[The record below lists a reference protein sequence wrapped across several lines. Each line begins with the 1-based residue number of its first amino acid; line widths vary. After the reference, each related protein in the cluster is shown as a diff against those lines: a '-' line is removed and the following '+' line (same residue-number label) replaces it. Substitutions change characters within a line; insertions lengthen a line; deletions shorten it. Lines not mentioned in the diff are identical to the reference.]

1 MTEQRDAY
9 ETYLTV
15 RDAVLRMKH
24 HDRIGSA
31 SPSAYWTGELSNI
44 DYMIEASPLIVR
56 KLRHHTFQITGIRPY
71 DYRVQDDNRRD
82 AFERRLGALV
92 ELGGRDLLV
101 PEHEAL
107 GGFGYSLADG
117 LCNLDT
123 LKFFEVL
130 VGMKRA
136 GVLQCLEGPAPVVLE
151 IGAGWGGF
159 AYQVKTLFPQVS
171 YVVVDLPELFLFS
184 ATYLQT
190 VFPRARVVFA
200 DDASDSSGW
209 QGADFVFVPNT
220 MADRVRHVLPS
231 VTVNIASF
239 QEMTS
244 EQVETYARLARDAGS
259 RFLYSLNRE
268 RSRYNAQLSSV
279 RELLGRCYDVR
290 EVALLDTDYTKAIK
304 KPPKPGIRVPPWL
317 EHARTLWSAY
327 VTRAVSTGEEDF
339 AYVHLAGSCRAIDAP
354 TVASSTAH
362 REATA
367 ARAQV
372 GIGAT
377 LFNRAQYLREA
388 LDSLLAQTYRDFRL
402 VLVDD
407 ASSDETEAVAREYAA
422 RDSRIRYVRHGERQG
437 MIASWRRAFEEAT
450 TDPSV
455 QYFAWASDHDRWD
468 PYWLKTLVEA
478 MEADPDVVLAYP
490 LTRRL
495 DTGGRL
501 LDKPPRLFETQ
512 GVTSRD
518 ERWSRVCREHPA
530 SGDMVYGLMSAA
542 ALRDAGV
549 FRDVVCPD
557 RLLVA
562 ELALRGEFRQVPRE
576 LWFRRQFEEASVA
589 RQQTSLFAGRAPR
602 GRWLPPWLQHA
613 RTLWSVYVTR
623 AASTGERRA
632 AAHRVIRYS
641 VLYALKHQQKTTTYR
656 QFGSVLRGLRWT
668 RKRIKHYSLLA
679 VFHALVSTRR
689 AYHRTVYEV
698 AIFTRRIGIR

>member
-24 HDRIGSA
+24 HEGLGSA
-31 SPSAYWTGELSNI
+31 SPSAYWAEELSNI

-71 DYRVQDDNRRD
+71 DYRVQDDSRRD
-82 AFERRLGALV
+82 AFEQRLGALV

-136 GVLQCLEGPAPVVLE
+136 GVLQCFEGKAPVVLE

-159 AYQVKTLFPQVS
+159 AYQVKTLFPHVS
-171 YVVVDLPELFLFS
+171 YIVVDFPELFLFS

-190 VFPRARVVFA
+190 VFLRARVVFA
-200 DDASDSSGW
+200 DEASDPLGW

-220 MADRVRHVLPS
+220 MADRVRHVPLS
-231 VTVNIASF
+231 MTVNIASF

-244 EQVETYARLARDAGS
+244 EQVEAYAKLARDAGS

-268 RSRYNAQLSSV
+268 RSRYSAQLSSV
-279 RELLGRCYDVR
+279 GELVGRYYDVR
-290 EVALLDTDYTKAIK
+290 EVSLLDTDYTKATR
-304 KPPKPGIRVPPWL
+304 KPPKSGANVPL
-317 EHARTLWSAY
+317 KKSLA
-327 VTRAVSTGEEDF
+327 GEEDF
-339 AYVHLAGSCRAIDAP
+339 AYVHLAGARRVADAP
-354 TVASSTAH
+354 TVASSTAR
-362 REATA
+362 REAPAT
-367 ARAQV
+367 RAQV
-372 GIGAT
+372 GIGVT
-377 LFNRAQYLREA
+377 LFNRAQHLREA

-407 ASSDETEAVAREYAA
+407 ASSDETEAIAREYAA
-422 RDSRIRYVRHGERQG
+422 SDSRIQYVRHGERQG

-450 TDPSV
+450 AGPSV
-455 QYFAWASDHDRWD
+455 PYFAWASDHDRWD
-468 PYWLKTLVEA
+468 PCWLETLVEA
-478 MEADPDVVLAYP
+478 MEADPNVVLAYP
-490 LTRRL
+490 LSRRL
-495 DTGGRL
+495 DAAGRL
-501 LDKPPRLFETQ
+501 LDKPPRLFETL

-530 SGDMVYGLMSAA
+530 SGDIVYGLIRAA

-589 RQQTSLFAGRAPR
+589 RQRTSLFAGRAPR

-613 RTLWSVYVTR
+613 RTLWGVYVTR
-623 AASTGERRA
+623 AASAGERRA
-632 AAHRVIRYS
+632 AAHRVIRHS
-641 VLYALKHQQKTTTYR
+641 ALYALKHQRKTTTYR
-656 QFGSVLRGLRWT
+656 QFGSVLRGLTWT

-689 AYHRTVYEV
+689 AYHRAVYEV